1 MANYVN
7 NKELLQEIIDWK
19 QRIRDNPNPD
29 QVVRM
34 SDKIGLAIMLISQ
47 GLSKRFNFSGYTQS
61 WKQEMIDDGIEA
73 AIKGLINFDETKYSN
88 PHAYITMACFN
99 AFVQRIKKE
108 RKEMAKKY
116 SYFVHNVYDA
126 RCEDM
131 NAIADETFIQD
142 IYDKL
147 KQYETSAAK
156 PSGSKKNE
164 LVVEDSPSLDF
175 LYEDDN

>member
-7 NKELLQEIIDWK
+7 NKELLQEIIVWK
-19 QRIRDNPNPD
+19 QSVRNNPNPEKP
-29 QVVRM
+29 VKM
-34 SDKIGLAIMLISQ
+34 SDKIGLAIMLISE
-47 GLSKRFNFSGYTQS
+47 GLSKRFNFSGYTPA

-73 AIKGLINFDETKYSN
+73 AIKGLFNFDETKYNN
-88 PHAYITMACFN
+88 PHAYITQACFN

-116 SYFVHNVYDA
+116 SYFVHNVYDS

-147 KQYETSAAK
+147 KHYESSTIKA
-156 PSGSKKNE
+156 PGSKKSDEMDLN
-164 LVVEDSPSLDF
+164 LPSLDF